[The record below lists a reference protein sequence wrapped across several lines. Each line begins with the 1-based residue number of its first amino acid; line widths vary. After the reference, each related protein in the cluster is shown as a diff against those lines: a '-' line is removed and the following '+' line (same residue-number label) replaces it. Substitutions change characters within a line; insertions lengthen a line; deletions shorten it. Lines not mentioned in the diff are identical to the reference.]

1 MILLVDIG
9 NTNIYMG
16 IYENQNCI
24 STYRTHTDTR
34 KSSDDYAEIV
44 KKFVSEKGKGRMLG
58 AIISSVV
65 PSLTGAL
72 KEALDSLY
80 EVNTMV
86 VGPNLKSGMPIKM
99 DHPSE
104 VGADL
109 ISVSVGGIHQYGYPL
124 LICDLGTAT
133 KIIAID
139 EKGAFVGGVVMPGL
153 KISLD
158 ALVGNTAQL
167 PEINLSVPK
176 KVIGKNT
183 IDSMNSG
190 TIYGHIDAIL
200 GLVKRMEEELGQP
213 AKKILTG
220 GYAKT
225 ILKNMPQDFI
235 YDEKLILDGLFYLYQ
250 RNGGKEDEK

>member
-24 STYRTHTDTR
+24 STYRTHTDAR

-44 KKFVSEKGKGRMLG
+44 KKFVNEKGKGIMEG

-65 PSLTGAL
+65 PSLTNAL
-72 KEALDSLY
+72 KEAVDNLY
-80 EVNTMV
+80 SVNALI
-86 VGPNLKSGMPIKM
+86 VGPSLKSGMPIKM

-109 ISVSVGGIHQYGYPL
+109 ISVSVGGIHKYGYPL

-139 EKGAFVGGVVMPGL
+139 QNGAFVGGVVMPGL

-158 ALVGNTAQL
+158 ALVGKTAQL
-167 PEINLSVPK
+167 PEINLSIPR

-183 IDSMNSG
+183 TDSMNSG

-200 GLVKRMEEELGQP
+200 GLIQRMENELGY
-213 AKKILTG
+213 KTMKIITG

-225 ILKNMPQDFI
+225 VLPQLPEDMI
-235 YDEKLILDGLFYLYQ
+235 YDPKMILDGLYYLYQ
-250 RNGGKEDEK
+250 RNGGKEHEK